1 MQSKIVNLKSI
12 YNFYHLKHKY
22 QINYTIDRIHSS
34 IIMADD
40 VKVNANRKLIAVK
53 ELKTLRKK
61 IIKKSKEI
69 ITFLCILF
77 VLTNS
82 LSLKSGQ

>member
-1 MQSKIVNLKSI
+1 
-12 YNFYHLKHKY
+12 
-22 QINYTIDRIHSS
+22 
-34 IIMADD
+34 MADD